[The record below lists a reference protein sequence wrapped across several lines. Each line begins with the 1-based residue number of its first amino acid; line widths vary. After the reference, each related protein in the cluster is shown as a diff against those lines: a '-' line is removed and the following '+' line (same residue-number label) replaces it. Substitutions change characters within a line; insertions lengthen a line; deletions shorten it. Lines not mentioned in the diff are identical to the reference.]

1 MVETLWASNFPSLSL
16 FDVAAV
22 VAVVAVAAAAV
33 VAVAAVADVANA
45 AYIGGCMWVSTGWL
59 FQSK

>member
-1 MVETLWASNFPSLSL
+1 MNKEKTFLVITLWASIFPSLSL

-33 VAVAAVADVANA
+33 AAVADA
-45 AYIGGCMWVSTGWL
+45 AYIGGCMWVSTG
-59 FQSK
+59 

>member
-33 VAVAAVADVANA
+33 AAVADVADA